1 MSDTAYNESPA
12 MMAARGQTYGKR
24 KQQMEA
30 QRAVPMGRSPV
41 ETQAAQTAQRP
52 QPSLP
57 GSFTAPTAR
66 PNEPITAGAPFG
78 PGPGPIAAGIPDNQ
92 QVEDDALIEMRAI
105 YRMYP
110 SQELA
115 DIIQFYEESLQ

>member
-1 MSDTAYNESPA
+1 
-12 MMAARGQTYGKR
+12 MAARGQTYGKR
-24 KQQMEA
+24 KEQMDA
-30 QRAVPMGRSPV
+30 QRAVPMGQAQGDVQARTVSRAGPV
-41 ETQAAQTAQRP
+41 TPLSA
-52 QPSLP
+52 PSN
-57 GSFTAPTAR
+57 R

-78 PGPGPIAAGIPDNQ
+78 PGVGPMSAGIPAPEQDDDN
-92 QVEDDALIEMRAI
+92 ALLEMRAI

>member
-1 MSDTAYNESPA
+1 
-12 MMAARGQTYGKR
+12 
-24 KQQMEA
+24 MEA

-52 QPSLP
+52 QPMLP

-78 PGPGPIAAGIPDNQ
+78 PGPGPVAAGIPDNQ
-92 QVEDDALIEMRAI
+92 QIEDDALIEMRAI